1 MKIFSRVRR
10 KLPQPTS
17 VSLAILSAVLL
28 ILAFPGFELW
38 FTAWFA
44 LVPLFYAAVCEK
56 DSWIKTLILGWIFG
70 TLFFFGS
77 CWWLTFAPTNYGG
90 IPAIISYLLL
100 FGATLAAGF
109 FPAMCVG
116 LFSVLI
122 KRFGNYSILSAP
134 LLWISFEFLRF
145 WTTGNIWNSIGYSQ
159 AFVSYTI
166 SAASIGGV
174 FLVSFLIVSFNG
186 LLILGLFSQT
196 FVNKNRFNWTFIGLT
211 VLFVFL
217 WVILTPSIEPRIQTG
232 NIKTASIVAVQ
243 PNVPM
248 SGLNLSKW
256 QTFRSRHLEI
266 AEEALK
272 KAKADG
278 QIGEFEKTIVVFPES
293 PMNFMFD
300 RDEELRA
307 FLKNFAEKN
316 NVSVIFNSAE
326 PDKTG
331 KQFYNSAVM
340 VNESG
345 EKIAQYD
352 KIHLLPF
359 GEYLPLSELVGQII
373 PPLVGNF
380 AFGDEYDLLPLGD
393 AKAGVMIC
401 FESHFPSLSNEF
413 VKQGADALIEITNDG
428 YLGNTPVLRQ
438 HLASAVF
445 RAVETNRPVLRVTNV
460 GITAYINERGEVI
473 NPADVYTEAAQFWSV
488 GKSDGKQTFYVRYGD
503 WTAWL
508 CVIITL
514 GLFILS
520 FRRKYKQI

>member
-1 MKIFSRVRR
+1 MKIFSHFRE
-10 KLPQPTS
+10 KLPYPTS
-17 VSLAILSAVLL
+17 VLLAILSAVLL
-28 ILAFPGFELW
+28 ILAFPWFELW

-44 LVPLFYAAVCEK
+44 LVPLFYAIEREK
-56 DSWIKTLILGWIFG
+56 ESWTKSLFVGWTFG

-77 CWWLTFAPTNYGG
+77 CWWLTYAPTNYGG
-90 IPAIISYLLL
+90 IPAIVSYILL
-100 FGATLAAGF
+100 FGATSAAGF
-109 FPAMCVG
+109 FPAMCAG
-116 LFSVLI
+116 LFSVLL
-122 KRFGNYSILSAP
+122 KRFGTYAILSAP
-134 LLWISFEFLRF
+134 FLWISFEFLRF

-159 AFVSYTI
+159 AFVSYII

-174 FLVSFLIVSFNG
+174 FLVSFLIIGFNS
-186 LLILGLFSQT
+186 LLTLGLFSQT
-196 FVNKNRFNWTFIGLT
+196 FHNKTRFNRIYAGLT
-211 VLFVFL
+211 ILFIFAL
-217 WVILTPSIEPRIQTG
+217 IFLTPNIETRDFV
-232 NIKTASIVAVQ
+232 NNKTATVIAIQ

-248 SGLNLSKW
+248 SGLNFSKW
-256 QTFRSRHLEI
+256 QALRLRHLEL
-266 AEEALK
+266 AEEGLK
-272 KAKADG
+272 KAKDEG
-278 QIGEFEKTIVVFPES
+278 QIGQFDKTIVIFPES
-293 PMNFMFD
+293 PMNFMYE
-300 RDEELRA
+300 RDEEFRT
-307 FLKNFAEKN
+307 FLKTFADKN
-316 NVSVIFNSAE
+316 NVSVLFNSAE
-326 PDKTG
+326 PNKSG
-331 KQFYNSAVM
+331 EQFYNSAVM
-340 VNESG
+340 VNEQG

-352 KIHLLPF
+352 KIYLLPF

-380 AFGDEYDLLPLGD
+380 AFGDEYDLLLLGD

-445 RAVETNRPVLRVTNV
+445 RAVETNRPVLRATNV
-460 GITAYINERGEVI
+460 GITAYINERGEVV
-473 NPADVYTEAAQFWSV
+473 NAADVYTEATRVWSI

-520 FRRKYKQI
+520 FRRKYKQK